1 MKFRSSLFAVGAS
14 IMVVAGCVVWMSR
27 LAYEPSPIISD
38 RLSGRLLEV
47 NPAAVTDLTKACR
60 QVENA
65 QGWVVFVLEANL
77 VSDASLRTYFET
89 DLEPLGLF
97 VESEPGFLRLGLGLG
112 PGPES
117 DLQVPIRVIRRDQRE
132 TIVIAVSRD
141 ETRVIANALDKR
153 ASWPGILADEWLCRQ
168 VQIGSDS
175 RELSQGYKC
184 EGCDVQL
191 AYAVGDNLREL
202 NDLLDDLSNVEDFNR
217 RRWLG
222 TSMTLVGLLS
232 LFRIG
237 RGVTRSR
244 AKLMNP

>member
-1 MKFRSSLFAVGAS
+1 MKRTSLLLSIGAS
-14 IMVVAGCVVWMSR
+14 VMVVAGCVVWMSR

-38 RLSGRLLEV
+38 RLSGRQI
-47 NPAAVTDLTKACR
+47 NIDPAIVSDLTQACR
-60 QVENA
+60 QVESA
-65 QGWVVFVLEANL
+65 QGWVLFVLQANL
-77 VSDASLRTYFET
+77 VSDASIRTYFQT
-89 DLEPLGLF
+89 DIEPLGLF
-97 VESEPGFLRLGLGLG
+97 VESEPGLLRLGLGLG

-132 TIVIAVSRD
+132 TIFIAVSKD
-141 ETRVIANALDKR
+141 ETRVIANALDIR
-153 ASWPGILADEWLCRQ
+153 ASWPGILADEWLCKQ
-168 VQIGSDS
+168 VQIGSNT
-175 RELSQGYKC
+175 RELSHGYNC

-191 AYAVGDNLREL
+191 TYAVGDNLREL
-202 NDLLDDLSNVEDFNR
+202 DDLLNDLSNVGDFNR

-237 RGVTRSR
+237 RGVTRTR